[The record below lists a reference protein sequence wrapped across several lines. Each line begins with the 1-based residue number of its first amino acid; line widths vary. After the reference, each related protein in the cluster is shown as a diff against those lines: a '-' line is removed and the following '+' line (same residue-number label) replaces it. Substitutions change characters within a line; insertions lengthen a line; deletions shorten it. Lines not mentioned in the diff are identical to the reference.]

1 MAEELLERTE
11 QKPETNKAGKT
22 TIRKKPFG
30 LDNKNLIMIGVVV
43 ACCVFL
49 AFQFF
54 LSPKYQALYTDLE
67 QSDAAAISAALEKS
81 GVKFKISPEG
91 DKILVA
97 GASIPKLRLDLA
109 GKGLPKGSGVGFEIF
124 DKANINISDFSQK
137 VNYKRALEGE
147 LARTIGSLD
156 TIKVAKVHL
165 VLPSKSVFKDQSEE
179 AKASVILTTE
189 YGTKLTDTQ
198 IKGIQHLVASS
209 IQDLK
214 PTSVQITDQDG
225 NSLVKFNDPNS
236 LEQEKLTQNEQKV
249 KDFEAKLEKDLNE
262 MLSPIIGKGNVLV
275 NVSAEMNF
283 DEAEMNIETYN
294 PTDEEGNKTE
304 PTVRSEKVSME
315 KYRNDNPKSFGT
327 GGPQNS
333 MPTFIQ
339 EGTPKAP
346 ENPNR
351 DYLKEDKTK
360 NYEISKSVQ
369 RIKKATGLVKKIS
382 VAVVVNKD
390 LSPSERSTLRQTVQV
405 AAGLNMD
412 RGDQVIVTGI
422 KFSSTPYSDLSDQE
436 AKKEADDLDRQGKM
450 KKYISLLLV
459 VAVSVL
465 VIMVVMFSLS
475 SNIDSKSSAEI
486 DELLKEEEIPL
497 LGAIDEKIQEAEEAY
512 HRQISLEGSRSV
524 LSMKQGLTQM
534 ALQDPKTMARSLAA
548 YIND

>member
-11 QKPETNKAGKT
+11 QKPETTKATKT
-22 TIRKKPFG
+22 AVRKKPFG
-30 LDNKNLIMIGVVV
+30 LDNKNLIMIGIVVV
-43 ACCVFL
+43 CCVFL

-54 LSPKYQALYTDLE
+54 FSPKYQALYTDLE

-109 GKGLPKGSGVGFEIF
+109 SKGLPKGSGVGFEIF

-165 VLPSKSVFKDQSEE
+165 VLPSKSVFKDQNEE

-236 LEQEKLTQNEQKV
+236 LEQEKLSQNEQKV
-249 KDFEAKLEKDLNE
+249 KDFETKLEKDLNE

-327 GGPQNS
+327 GGQQNS

-351 DYLKEDKTK
+351 DYFKEDKTK

-369 RIKKATGLVKKIS
+369 RIRKATGLVKKIS

-422 KFSSTPYSDLSDQE
+422 KFSSTPYSDLADQE
-436 AKKEADDLDRQGKM
+436 AKKQADDLDRQGKM
-450 KKYISLLLV
+450 KKYLSLVLV
-459 VAVSVL
+459 VAVSIL
-465 VIMVVMFSLS
+465 IIMIVMFSLS
-475 SNIDSKSSAEI
+475 ANIDSKSSLEI